1 MKTLGMPTENRAH
14 FQCDLDADG
23 DETTSRTNAATTVPA
38 VESMYHK
45 TEKLPIVPS
54 SRRSATQRPVDQC

>member
-1 MKTLGMPTENRAH
+1 METLGIPTENRAH
-14 FQCDLDADG
+14 FQCDLDADDG

-54 SRRSATQRPVDQC
+54 SRHPSALRPTTC